1 MVCTT
6 LYNCFSWINNQS
18 LNVNQQVYQK
28 QSSEHLSFGAVVLIL
43 YDQRVRI
50 MTKNVSQ
57 LDAKV
62 VRKDL

>member
-1 MVCTT
+1 MFCTT

-28 QSSEHLSFGAVVLIL
+28 QSSEYSSFGAVVLTL

-62 VRKDL
+62 VRKYL